1 MRWYD
6 IFSRI
11 YDYSVGMIY
20 RGYRRQIAQ
29 ALRLQPGDAV
39 LDLACGT
46 GPNHPYLVQQV
57 GSTGSVFGVDLSSG
71 MLARAQR
78 QASKHGWQ
86 NVHLL
91 EYNAEQMDMAQLYE
105 AGGQGIQ
112 LKGVIVTLG
121 LSVIPDWQRVLEHTF
136 ALLAPGGR
144 YVVFDIFAQRW
155 VPQTWVVQR
164 VAQADMYRESWKVL
178 DALSEDFS
186 FEFLRGS
193 PHIHGGTPFLA
204 SGTKKG

>member
-1 MRWYD
+1 MSWYNT
-6 IFSRI
+6 FSRI
-11 YDYSVGMIY
+11 YDYSVELVY
-20 RGYRRQIAQ
+20 RDYRKHTAQ

-46 GPNHPYLVQQV
+46 GPNIPYLVQQV
-57 GSTGSVFGVDLSSG
+57 GPTGLVFGVDLSAG
-71 MLARAQR
+71 MLARAKR
-78 QASKHGWQ
+78 QASKQGWQ

-91 EYNAEQMDMAQLYE
+91 ECNAEQLEMAQLCE
-105 AGGQGIQ
+105 AANQQTQ
-112 LKGVIVTLG
+112 LNGVIVCLG

-136 ALLAPGGR
+136 GLLAPGGR
-144 YVVFDIFAQRW
+144 YVLFDIFAEKW

-164 VAQADMYRESWKVL
+164 LAQADMYRESWKVL
-178 DALSEDFS
+178 DALCEDFS
-186 FEFLRGS
+186 FEFLKGT

>member
-71 MLARAQR
+71 
-78 QASKHGWQ
+78 
-86 NVHLL
+86 
-91 EYNAEQMDMAQLYE
+91 
-105 AGGQGIQ
+105 
-112 LKGVIVTLG
+112 
-121 LSVIPDWQRVLEHTF
+121 
-136 ALLAPGGR
+136 
-144 YVVFDIFAQRW
+144 
-155 VPQTWVVQR
+155 
-164 VAQADMYRESWKVL
+164 
-178 DALSEDFS
+178 
-186 FEFLRGS
+186 
-193 PHIHGGTPFLA
+193 
-204 SGTKKG
+204 